1 MKSFLF
7 YLIVLLIIF
16 YIYFY
21 HYNTRKC
28 KINNILDD
36 NILNY
41 NIHSNTNNNSRA
53 KKCTDM
59 FNIKEYDSIND
70 NIIIHNKF
78 KTELLEY
85 NNQKCILQNQIKN
98 IKNEEKKKK
107 EKEISINIEKEN
119 ENNLIK
125 NIKLLKTDL
134 NTLKLLFKEDIK
146 NILSDVKQNK
156 LSLTE
161 KELIKNA
168 IKMEINESYNNYN
181 KIKNLIND
189 TNNDIKNKYL
199 NDYITL
205 LSYKIKMLDKKLK
218 IYNKILI

>member
-7 YLIVLLIIF
+7 YFIVLLTLF

-21 HYNTRKC
+21 HYNTGKC
-28 KINNILDD
+28 KINDLLDENIV
-36 NILNY
+36 NY
-41 NIHSNTNNNSRA
+41 NIHSNTNNNNET

-59 FNIKEYDSIND
+59 FNIKEYESIND

-98 IKNEEKKKK
+98 IKNEEKEKKKK
-107 EKEISINIEKEN
+107 EILINIEKEN

-146 NILSDVKQNK
+146 NLLFDVKQNK

-168 IKMEINESYNNYN
+168 IKIEINESYNTINKYINMN
-181 KIKNLIND
+181 KINNNIND
-189 TNNDIKNKYL
+189 KYL

-205 LSYKIKMLDKKLK
+205 LSYKIKMLDKKYL
-218 IYNKILI
+218 IYKKILN

>member
-7 YLIVLLIIF
+7 YFITLLIIF

-21 HYNTRKC
+21 HYNTGKC
-28 KINNILDD
+28 KINNLLDD

-41 NIHSNTNNNSRA
+41 NIHSNTNNNI
-53 KKCTDM
+53 KKCADM

-85 NNQKCILQNQIKN
+85 NNQKCILQKQIDN
-98 IKNEEKKKK
+98 IKNKEKKKK
-107 EKEISINIEKEN
+107 EQEILINIEKEN
-119 ENNLIK
+119 KNNLIN
-125 NIKLLKTDL
+125 NIELLKTDL

-146 NILSDVKQNK
+146 NLLFDIKQNK
-156 LSLTE
+156 LSSTE

-168 IKMEINESYNNYN
+168 IKMEIDECYNTMN
-181 KIKNLIND
+181 KYKNMNGLKNNIND
-189 TNNDIKNKYL
+189 KYL
-199 NDYITL
+199 NDYIKL
-205 LSYKIKMLDKKLK
+205 LEYKIKILDKKYL
-218 IYNKILI
+218 IYKRILN